1 MDEDKELQEIRR
13 RKLEALQQDQANEAT
28 QQVAQAQADAQY
40 EAQRQAVLR
49 QILAPD
55 ARERLARLRTVRP
68 EFAEAVENQ
77 LIMLAQQ
84 GKLQAVIDD
93 ASLVQI
99 LERLTPEKREIKIT
113 RR

>member
-13 RKLEALQQDQANEAT
+13 RKLEALQQEQADEAT
-28 QQVAQAQADAQY
+28 QQAAQAQADEQY

-49 QILAPD
+49 QILTPD
-55 ARERLARLRTVRP
+55 ARERMARLRTARP
-68 EFAEAVENQ
+68 DFAEAVENQ

-84 GKLQAVIDD
+84 GKLQAMIDD

-99 LERLTPEKREIKIT
+99 LERLIPEKREIKIT